1 MTESVNEG
9 YMAVKVALNPT
20 PRQERLLRSHAGA
33 ARFAYNKAI
42 EHAREVIRAGG
53 GCPVSYY
60 APRRWWNASKA
71 ELAPWWRECSKEAF
85 NSGLE
90 AAATA
95 LSNWL
100 ASCHH
105 WRKGPKVG
113 FPRFKDAESRPY
125 FAYTTGTFG
134 PIAGDPKG
142 LALPRIGRVHC
153 FENVAQR
160 VGDRRVIR
168 MAVTRS
174 DEHWTTSLLVVTRKT
189 DTPPRDARIVGV
201 DLGLKTLATLSDG
214 TVVPN
219 PRNHNRDAA
228 RQRRADEAVAR
239 AMPGSKR
246 QARAIRHVGRIRRH
260 TANRRR
266 DGLEKLV
273 SALVRRYDVIAIETL
288 NVKGMAANPALR
300 TQVLD
305 AGFATFARLLEARAP
320 LHGAVVHRVDR
331 WYPSSKCCSA
341 CGHVRRH
348 LELDERTYICP
359 ECGLSIDRDLNAAIN
374 LRLVAVGATETKN
387 AREGANQAA
396 AKAA

>member
-1 MTESVNEG
+1 
-9 YMAVKVALNPT
+9 
-20 PRQERLLRSHAGA
+20 
-33 ARFAYNKAI
+33 
-42 EHAREVIRAGG
+42 
-53 GCPVSYY
+53 
-60 APRRWWNASKA
+60 
-71 ELAPWWRECSKEAF
+71 
-85 NSGLE
+85 
-90 AAATA
+90 
-95 LSNWL
+95 
-100 ASCHH
+100 
-105 WRKGPKVG
+105 
-113 FPRFKDAESRPY
+113 
-125 FAYTTGTFG
+125 
-134 PIAGDPKG
+134 
-142 LALPRIGRVHC
+142 
-153 FENVAQR
+153 
-160 VGDRRVIR
+160 

-174 DEHWTTSLLVVTRKT
+174 DEHWTTSLLVVTRRT

-246 QARAIRHVGRIRRH
+246 QARAIRHAGRIRRH

-320 LHGAVVHRVDR
+320 LHGAAVHRVDR
-331 WYPSSKCCSA
+331 WYPSSKRCSA